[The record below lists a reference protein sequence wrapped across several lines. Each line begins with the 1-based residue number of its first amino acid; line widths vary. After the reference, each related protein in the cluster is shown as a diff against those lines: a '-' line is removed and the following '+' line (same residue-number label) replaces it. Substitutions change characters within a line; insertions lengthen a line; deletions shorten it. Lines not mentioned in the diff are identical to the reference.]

1 MKPNRMPHQRNHHAI
16 SLENETALLV
26 FESRC
31 VAQGRIPDI
40 VRFYQQRGLFVPMDR
55 GRVFT
60 AGSRRACCL
69 VIKAKPGDLVSIA
82 EPEPRK
88 TRLNWLFL
96 SIGEDFFPHVIEST
110 RKLTYPEI
118 HQQLLEKR
126 SGLSGSQPLT
136 IGNLRRLFETPNPP
150 WLDSILSAQLDA
162 WRLRDPAAFVNHT
175 PSAPE
180 PVDLD
185 RGIAAAP
192 SIILERWKN
201 LLDVRRLERCIRLSP
216 EAAVKYALSEI
227 PNHLRE
233 EYLFEH
239 AAIALDLW
247 TAELSDSDWA
257 ACARALPKEVFERRM
272 TLPSRVQACILAATF
287 ETLWML
293 PFLNPSSGER
303 REVMKSILDH
313 PDVWLSLHP
322 PGFNRLFKKLDELA
336 GVSLPNH
343 ELQSLMNHPAGSV
356 RSAILE
362 YIATR
367 I

>member
-1 MKPNRMPHQRNHHAI
+1 MKPNRMPHQRNHHAV

-31 VAQGRIPDI
+31 VAQGRVPDI

-82 EPEPRK
+82 EPQSHKAP
-88 TRLNWLFL
+88 LSWLFL

-118 HQQLLEKR
+118 HQHLLLQR

-201 LLDVRRLERCIRLSP
+201 LLDARRLEQCIRLSP
-216 EAAVKYALSEI
+216 EAAVKFALSEI

-233 EYLFEH
+233 EYLFEN
-239 AAIALDLW
+239 AEIALDLW
-247 TAELSDSDWA
+247 PAELSESDWA
-257 ACARALPKEVFERRM
+257 TCARSLPKEVFERRM
-272 TLPSRVQACILAATF
+272 PLPSRVQAVILASVF
-287 ETLWML
+287 EMLWAI
-293 PFLNPSSGER
+293 PFLNPSAAER
-303 REVMKSILDH
+303 KEIIASLLEH
-313 PDVWLSLHP
+313 PDVWLSCHSS
-322 PGFNRLFKKLDELA
+322 GFCRLLKRLDELT
-336 GVSLPNH
+336 GIR
-343 ELQSLMNHPAGSV
+343 LQSHEILTLTNHSDVSV
-356 RSAILE
+356 RDGILE
-362 YIATR
+362 YIATVM
-367 I
+367 